1 VSKASKKEYLSRVF
15 DALTTGTLELERD
28 EYIDALEEIAADVD
42 GMLQAAREDAKE
54 EEETKR

>member
-1 VSKASKKEYLSRVF
+1 MSKASKKEYLSRVF